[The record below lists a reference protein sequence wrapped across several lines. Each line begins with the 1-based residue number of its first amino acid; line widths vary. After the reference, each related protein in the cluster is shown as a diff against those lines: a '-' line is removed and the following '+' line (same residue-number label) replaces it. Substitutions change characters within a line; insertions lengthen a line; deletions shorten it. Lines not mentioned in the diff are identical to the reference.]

1 MRGPGRKSKPTA
13 LKLVTGNPGKRPL
26 NANEPIPTQAPA
38 PPTPPR
44 HLTKEARAEWARVCR
59 ELWLL
64 GLLSSLDTSLL
75 AAYCDSFA
83 TWVEARRA
91 IEAVR
96 KEEQRLDRLHAKRI
110 AAGQEIADH
119 EKNLSAF
126 GGLLTYTSNGNVIQN
141 PLIGI
146 MNKAKVDM
154 IRFAAEI
161 GMTPAARSRIN
172 VSKAEANADPAGK
185 FFGRSK
191 SA

>member
-1 MRGPGRKSKPTA
+1 MAGRKAKPTA
-13 LKLVTGNPGKRPL
+13 LKLVTGNPGKRAL
-26 NANEPIPTQAPA
+26 NQNEPIPAPTAA
-38 PPTPPR
+38 PPIPPR
-44 HLTKEARAEWARVCR
+44 HLTKAAKEEWARVCR

-64 GLLSSLDTSLL
+64 GLLSTLDTSLL

-91 IEAVR
+91 LDAVKR
-96 KEEQRLDRLHAKRI
+96 EENRVDRLIAKRI
-110 AAGQEIADH
+110 AAGEEVQETNH
-119 EKNLSAF
+119 SAF

-154 IRFAAEI
+154 IRFAAEL

-172 VSKAEANADPAGK
+172 VSKADANADPAGK

>member
-75 AAYCDSFA
+75 AAYCDSYA

-96 KEEQRLDRLHAKRI
+96 KEEQRLDRIIAKRI
-110 AAGQEIADH
+110 AAGQEALETNH
-119 EKNLSAF
+119 SAF
-126 GGLLTYTSNGNVIQN
+126 GGLLVYTSNGNVIQN

-146 MNKAKVDM
+146 MNKAKLDM
-154 IRFAAEI
+154 VRFGAEM
-161 GMTPAARSRIN
+161 GMSPSARSRIN